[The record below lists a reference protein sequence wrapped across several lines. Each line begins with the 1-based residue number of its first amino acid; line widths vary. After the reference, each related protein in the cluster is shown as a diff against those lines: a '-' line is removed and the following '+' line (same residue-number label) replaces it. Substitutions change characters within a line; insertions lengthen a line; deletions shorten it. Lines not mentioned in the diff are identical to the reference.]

1 MKTLFL
7 LMAAHDGRA
16 VIPLA
21 QVAKTYFECE
31 EVTLLRKIRDG
42 KIRLPVL
49 EMEDSQK
56 GARGVHVADLAEYID
71 TRRDV
76 ARKIAG

>member
-7 LMAAHDGRA
+7 VMAAHDGRP

-42 KIRLPVL
+42 RIRLPVL
-49 EMEDSQK
+49 EME
-56 GARGVHVADLAEYID
+56 
-71 TRRDV
+71 
-76 ARKIAG
+76 